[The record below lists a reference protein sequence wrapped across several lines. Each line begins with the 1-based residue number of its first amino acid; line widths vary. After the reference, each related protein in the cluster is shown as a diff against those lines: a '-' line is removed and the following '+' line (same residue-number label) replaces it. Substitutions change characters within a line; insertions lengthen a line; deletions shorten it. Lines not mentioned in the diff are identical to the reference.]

1 MTSYL
6 LLRNNKESGP
16 YTLNELVSQRLKAYD
31 LVWANGKSAAWR
43 YPGEIPEL
51 KEYAPAVEE
60 QPYDRFFKKP
70 SEQKKQET
78 VVAPQQKTIEPS
90 EATPAPVIRE
100 SIPIVEE
107 VKPSFVPKRSVFV
120 TLPGQKQQQA
130 VVKEEA
136 PVKKYEQYQ
145 PRVNERVYEAE
156 EPAPLTKTITI
167 TENPVAAEIK
177 YSQPLDEIKEMYVK
191 TLQDRKQ
198 KIAYKTF
205 LLQSVKKIAVV
216 LVIVGAGVLIGFT
229 IKSNSGK
236 KEIVADASITKKPVI
251 SSTEGNLPDKPA
263 ETVTQQTD
271 EATNE
276 QPQQQRQVKT
286 QQAITAHEPAI
297 KTPATEKAIKES
309 SSLLAVTPR
318 KENTPSQ
325 HREVAI
331 NEPSPGV
338 EVNESTGERTRKMRS
353 AENETA
359 LPVNEKP
366 KAVFK
371 NGSLSKL
378 VSVNSNEYQRVA
390 FGGIR
395 NLQLTVNNDSKYIL
409 DNVVVELQ
417 YLKPSEEPLR
427 TENISFKSISPGG
440 SSTIRLP
447 DTNRGI
453 KVLYKITN
461 ILSIQAAKDMAD
473 M

>member
-16 YTLNELVSQRLKAYD
+16 YTLNELVSHGLKAYD
-31 LVWANGKSAAWR
+31 LIWATGKSAAWR

-51 KEYAPAVEE
+51 KEYAPIVEE
-60 QPYDRFFKKP
+60 QPYDRFYKKP
-70 SEQKKQET
+70 SEEKKEETGFASQEET
-78 VVAPQQKTIEPS
+78 GVPS
-90 EATPAPVIRE
+90 NATPVPVVRK

-107 VKPSFVPKRSVFV
+107 IKPSFIPKRSVFV
-120 TLPGQKQQQA
+120 TLPGQKQQQYVA
-130 VVKEEA
+130 KEEA

-145 PRVNERVYEAE
+145 PRVKETVYKAE

-205 LLQSVKKIAVV
+205 LLQSIKKIAVV
-216 LVIVGAGVLIGFT
+216 LAIVGAGVLIGFT
-229 IKSNSGK
+229 IKSTSAK
-236 KEIVADASITKKPVI
+236 KEIVADASITKNPVI
-251 SSTEGNLPDKPA
+251 SSTEASLPDEPA
-263 ETVTQQTD
+263 ETVTQQT
-271 EATNE
+271 EEITKE
-276 QPQQQRQVKT
+276 QSQQQQAKT
-286 QQAITAHEPAI
+286 EQQLAIDQPAI
-297 KTPATEKAIKES
+297 KTPVTEKIIKGS
-309 SSLLAVTPR
+309 PLLLEATPR
-318 KENTPSQ
+318 KENIQSQ
-325 HREVAI
+325 HREVAAD
-331 NEPSPGV
+331 EPSPGV
-338 EVNESTGERTRKMRS
+338 EVNEHTGERSRKVRNT
-353 AENETA
+353 EEETV

-378 VSVNSNEYQRVA
+378 VSVNTNEYQRVA